1 MLRCRQNVSAL
12 PAQGSGYGSGTV
24 GSAGTTGS
32 FGNDGI
38 GVVPGAEGTVGNGR
52 LPGALIVGVVV
63 SVVALVVVVERE
75 LVVGVEVS
83 CAPLRF
89 EGGVVGR

>member
-1 MLRCRQNVSAL
+1 MLRCRQNLGAL
-12 PAQGSGYGSGTV
+12 PALGSGYGIGTV

-38 GVVPGAEGTVGNGR
+38 GVAAGAEGTVGNGR
-52 LPGALIVGVVV
+52 LPGAVIVGVVV
-63 SVVALVVVVERE
+63 SVVARVVVVDRE
-75 LVVGVEVS
+75 VVVGVEVA

-89 EGGVVGR
+89 EGGVVGP